1 MNIFHNNARSI
12 MKEGRLDEYNI
23 LFKSIDNPFN
33 IMIFTETWLTEN
45 NKHLCNFEGYTPL
58 HLLRPIDRHFDLKT
72 KGGGVSIFIKNNI
85 DFKYREDLCL
95 STPTTECIF
104 IELMH
109 ENKKYLIGGVYRVPN
124 TNVKEFCDSINRLIE
139 PHRSHEI
146 VLLGDFNICL
156 LQDNCHKQELQNIMQ
171 TNSLFPTIL
180 TPTRIASVLRDGQL
194 VTTQTLIDNIY
205 LNTQNNF
212 KSGSLEV
219 TISDH
224 FPVFTIL
231 SDCKIPATNEETIIY
246 YRLINDIT
254 LRKFRYAL
262 ANSAELNDLF
272 SNYTIETIFSQFLTI
287 FTKLYEHYF
296 PIKQL
301 KLTRKGIYKPWINLT
316 LISRMKI
323 KDNLFKLSKR
333 NLIDRKTY
341 NDFRNLLNTQIKN
354 AKREYYTNK
363 FNENEGNIKETWK
376 TINNAIK
383 SKQKSNNKIK
393 LIENNIAVESKDV
406 SNSFIN
412 YFTGIANKLTSQLA
426 TPTHNATSYLKN
438 RINNTFFMNPIKKE
452 ETSKAVTK
460 LKYNGKGSKTVSTL
474 VLKDNNDR
482 ISDILTHILN
492 ICVTGGYFPNE
503 LKTGCITPIYK
514 SGPKSDIKNYRPV
527 CSLSPFSKIFERII
541 YNRMIEF
548 IDQNNILS
556 ANQFGFRK
564 GFSTESAIIQFINNV
579 HNGLNKRNHT
589 VAIFMDLSKAF
600 DVLDHNI
607 LYKKLEHYGFRGKF
621 LDLLV
626 SFISNRNY
634 FVSANG
640 FISDTK
646 TVNIGVPQGSTL
658 GPLLFLLYV
667 NDMSN
672 SSEIINFTQF
682 ADDTTLTHSGPNL
695 KVLTNELEK
704 ELSNV
709 LDWLLA
715 NKLII
720 NLSKTH
726 SMLFT
731 NKRVD
736 RKITI
741 RANNSNLE
749 QKTECKFLGVIVD
762 DRLTW
767 KSHINHISSKIS
779 KSLAIL
785 RLLKYTFPKQILKTL
800 YMSLIQPYFNYCN
813 IIWGAADKT
822 TIEPLFI
829 LQKKAI
835 RLVNR
840 VHYLEHTNPLFQSMK
855 ILTIYQQYD
864 LNCILFIYKCLNSNL
879 YLSYKNKMIRNSQYH
894 SYNTRNNSNF
904 RLPGC
909 RLKNIRQS
917 FFYKGIDLWNRLNS
931 NLTIFKPNILFKS
944 NLSSFKK
951 RIKTKLLTDAT
962 Q

>member
-1 MNIFHNNARSI
+1 M
-12 MKEGRLDEYNI
+12 
-23 LFKSIDNPFN
+23 
-33 IMIFTETWLTEN
+33 
-45 NKHLCNFEGYTPL
+45 
-58 HLLRPIDRHFDLKT
+58 
-72 KGGGVSIFIKNNI
+72 
-85 DFKYREDLCL
+85 
-95 STPTTECIF
+95 
-104 IELMH
+104 
-109 ENKKYLIGGVYRVPN
+109 
-124 TNVKEFCDSINRLIE
+124 
-139 PHRSHEI
+139 
-146 VLLGDFNICL
+146 
-156 LQDNCHKQELQNIMQ
+156 MQ
-171 TNSLFPTIL
+171 TNSLYPTIL
-180 TPTRIASVLRDGQL
+180 SPTRIASVLRNGQL

-212 KSGSLEV
+212 KSGTLEV

-231 SDCKIPATNEETIIY
+231 SDCKIPAVNEETIIH

-262 ANSAELNDLF
+262 DNSTELNDLF
-272 SNYTIETIFSQFLTI
+272 SNYTIQTVFSQFLTI
-287 FTKLYEHYF
+287 FNKLYEHYF
-296 PIKQL
+296 PVKQL
-301 KLTRKGIYKPWINLT
+301 KLTRKGTYKPWINYT

-333 NLIDRKTY
+333 NLIDRKIY
-341 NDFRNLLNTQIKN
+341 NDFRNSLNTQIRN
-354 AKREYYTNK
+354 AKTEYYTNK
-363 FNENEGNIKETWK
+363 FNDNEGNIKETWK

-393 LIENNIAVESKDV
+393 LIENDIAIESKEV
-406 SNSFIN
+406 PNSFIN
-412 YFTGIANKLTSQLA
+412 YFTGIANKLTSQLP
-426 TPTHNATSYLKN
+426 TPTHNASSYLKN
-438 RINNTFFMNPIKKE
+438 RINKTFFMNPIKKE

-460 LKYNGKGSKTVSTL
+460 LKYNGKGSKTISTL
-474 VLKDNNDR
+474 VLKDNINR
-482 ISDILTHILN
+482 ISEILTHILN

-514 SGPKSDIKNYRPV
+514 NGPKSEIKNYRPV
-527 CSLSPFSKIFERII
+527 CSLSPFSKIFEKII

-564 GFSTESAIIQFINNV
+564 GLSTESAIIQFINNV
-579 HNGLNKRNHT
+579 HNGLNKRHHT

-621 LDLLV
+621 LDLLT

-672 SSEIINFTQF
+672 SSELINFTQF

-695 KVLTNELEK
+695 NVLTNELER
-704 ELSNV
+704 ELNKV

-741 RANNSNLE
+741 RANDSNLE

-762 DRLTW
+762 DRLNW
-767 KSHINHISSKIS
+767 KSHINHISSKVS

-785 RLLKYTFPKQILKTL
+785 RLLKYIFPKHILKTL

-840 VHYLEHTNPLFQSMK
+840 VHYLEHTRPLFQSMK

-864 LNCILFIYKCLNSNL
+864 LNSILFIYKCLNSNI
-879 YLSYKNKMIRNSQYH
+879 YPSYKNKLIRNSQYH
-894 SYNTRNNSNF
+894 SYNTRNNSKF
-904 RLPGC
+904 RLPGS
-909 RLKNIRQS
+909 RLKNLRQS

-931 NLTIFKPNILFKS
+931 NMTTYKPNIQFKS
-944 NLSSFKK
+944 NILSFKK
-951 RIKTKLLTDAT
+951 RIKIKLLTDAI
-962 Q
+962 QQG

>member
-1 MNIFHNNARSI
+1 MNIFHNNAHSI
-12 MKEGRLDEYNI
+12 MKEGRIDEYNI
-23 LFKSIDNPFN
+23 LFKSINNPFN

-104 IELMH
+104 IELIH

-146 VLLGDFNICL
+146 VLLGDFNVCL
-156 LQDNCHKQELQNIMQ
+156 LQDNCHKHELQNVMQ

-180 TPTRIASVLRDGQL
+180 TPTRIASVLRNGQFI
-194 VTTQTLIDNIY
+194 TTETLIDNIY

-212 KSGSLEV
+212 KSGTLEV

-231 SDCKIPATNEETIIY
+231 SDCKIPATNEETIIH

-262 ANSAELNDLF
+262 DNSTELNDLF
-272 SNYTIETIFSQFLTI
+272 SNYTIETVFSKFLTI
-287 FTKLYEHYF
+287 FNKLYEHYF
-296 PIKQL
+296 PVKQL
-301 KLTRKGIYKPWINLT
+301 KLTRKGTYKPWINIT
-316 LISRMKI
+316 LVSQMKI

-333 NLIDRKTY
+333 NLIDRKIY
-341 NDFRNLLNTQIKN
+341 NDFRNLLNTRIRN

-383 SKQKSNNKIK
+383 SKQKSNNRIK
-393 LIENNIAVESKDV
+393 LIENDIAVEGQNV
-406 SNSFIN
+406 PNSFIN
-412 YFTGIANKLTSQLA
+412 YFTGIASKLTSQLPS
-426 TPTHNATSYLKN
+426 PTKNATSYLKN
-438 RINNTFFMNPIKKE
+438 RINKTFFMNPIKRD

-460 LKYNGKGSKTVSTL
+460 LKYNGKGSKTISTL
-474 VLKDNNDR
+474 VLKDNKNR
-482 ISDILTHILN
+482 ISEILTHILN
-492 ICVTGGYFPNE
+492 ICVTAGYFPNE

-514 SGPKSDIKNYRPV
+514 NGSKSDIKNYRPV

-564 GFSTESAIIQFINNV
+564 GFSTESAIVQFINNV

-621 LDLLV
+621 LDLLI

-672 SSEIINFTQF
+672 SSQLINFTQF

-695 KVLTNELEK
+695 KDLTNEVEK
-704 ELSNV
+704 ELSKV

-731 NKRVD
+731 NKRGD

-741 RANNSNLE
+741 RANNHNLE
-749 QKTECKFLGVIVD
+749 QKRECKFLGVIVD
-762 DRLTW
+762 DRITW
-767 KSHINHISSKIS
+767 KAHINHISSKIS

-840 VHYLEHTNPLFQSMK
+840 VHYLEHTKPLFESMK
-855 ILTIYQQYD
+855 ILSIYQLYD
-864 LNCILFIYKCLNSNL
+864 LNCILFIYKCLNSNK
-879 YLSYKNKMIRNSQYH
+879 YPSFKDKMTRNSQYH
-894 SYNTRNNSNF
+894 SYNTRSNSKF
-904 RLPGC
+904 RLPAS

-917 FFYKGIDLWNRLNS
+917 FFYKGTYLWNRLNN
-931 NLTIFKPNILFKS
+931 NLTTYKPHLQFKT
-944 NLSSFKK
+944 NLSSFKRK
-951 RIKTKLLTDAT
+951 IKAKLITDEI
-962 Q
+962 